1 MIPDKLYHKPLLLG
15 ICIIL
20 FFTHLADVSPP
31 TIMEARNFISAREML
46 ESGNWMI
53 PTLNGQTRIRKP
65 PLPTWLTTASIAVAG
80 NPNSLIALRFPAALI
95 ATVMVFFLYG
105 LVKDIFQNSHAA
117 FYSAAVLASGYM
129 FIEEAKTG
137 AWDIYCNA
145 FMLGAIW
152 MLYRASKHNSLI
164 NWSLAGIFMGL
175 SFMSKGPVSFYALLL
190 PYLLAFFFSKHKFSR
205 PAWGGVI
212 LCILTMLLISTAW
225 PIYLYLKIP
234 DMATQIAQEESGAWI
249 NRHNRPIWF
258 YLHFP
263 LFTGIWAFATL
274 FAFYKFKALQRMFTA
289 KDMKLVLFWFLFTLL
304 LLSVVPEKKERYFL
318 PALPP
323 LAVLIG
329 TLISYHIEF
338 FRISNGR
345 DKATHI
351 FTHVQAVL
359 ALLATLGII
368 FIAWQFGLKT
378 EELGISFFIF
388 IVILGVVIVA
398 AAGVVL
404 WRKKEWVYSV
414 SLATMLFFG
423 IAIWP
428 LIPRIKQDN
437 PSYSDLREVRDISAF
452 DAKPIYS
459 TTQLNPVRIWEI
471 GRNVNMINDAGT
483 VEGEAIIIAV
493 KPLTDARE
501 VFILHPNPDNEQEVL
516 YFNLME

>member
-1 MIPDKLYHKPLLLG
+1 
-15 ICIIL
+15 
-20 FFTHLADVSPP
+20 
-31 TIMEARNFISAREML
+31 MEARNFISAREML

-65 PLPTWLTTASIAVAG
+65 PLPTWLTTASIGVAG
-80 NPNSLIALRFPAALI
+80 NPNSLMALRLPAALI

-105 LVKDIFQNSHAA
+105 LVKDVFQNSHTA
-117 FYSAAVLASGYM
+117 FYSAAVLASCYM

-152 MLYRASKHNSLI
+152 MLYRASKYNLLKHWIS
-164 NWSLAGIFMGL
+164 SGIFMGL
-175 SFMSKGPVSFYALLL
+175 SFMSKGPVSFYAMLL
-190 PYLLAFFFSKHKFSR
+190 PYLLAFFLSKYKFER
-205 PAWGGVI
+205 PTWGGVV
-212 LCILTMLLISTAW
+212 LCILTMLLISAAW
-225 PIYLYLKIP
+225 PLYLYLKIP
-234 DMATQIAQEESGAWI
+234 DIATQIAGEESGAWI

-274 FAFYKFKALQRMFTA
+274 FAFYKFKALQRIFSA
-289 KDMKLVLFWFLFTLL
+289 KGMKLVLFWFLFTLF

-329 TLISYHIEF
+329 ALISHHIELY
-338 FRISNGR
+338 RRGR
-345 DKATHI
+345 GTDKASHI
-351 FTHVQAVL
+351 FVDVQAVL
-359 ALLATLGII
+359 SLMVTLGIT

-378 EELGISFFIF
+378 GEVGISFFIC
-388 IVILGVVIVA
+388 IVILGLVIA
-398 AAGVVL
+398 AAFAMVL
-404 WRKKEWVYSV
+404 WKKKEWVYPL

-437 PSYSDLREVRDISAF
+437 PSYRDLREVRDIPAF
-452 DAKPIYS
+452 GAEPIYS
-459 TTQLNPVRIWEI
+459 TAPLNPVRIWEV
-471 GRNVNMINDAGT
+471 GRKVNMITNAGAVKGDA
-483 VEGEAIIIAV
+483 VIIAV
-493 KPLTDARE
+493 KPLTDAKE
-501 VFILHPNPDNEQEVL
+501 VLLFHPNPDNEREVL
-516 YFNLME
+516 YFNLVE